1 MYVCMWVCMSAL
13 NLPNRLSQ
21 GYQTWRAQPL
31 GGVDCHAPLEIFFG
45 PPLGG
50 ATVVPP
56 PCLMVNSRKKAAY
69 QSSDSSA

>member
-1 MYVCMWVCMSAL
+1 MWVGMYVCMWVCMCVCMSAL
-13 NLPNRLSQ
+13 NLQNRLSQ

-56 PCLMVNSRKKAAY
+56 LSNG
-69 QSSDSSA
+69 